1 MFQTLEENPWIM
13 GEFAWCTFDYLGEPF
28 PHAFPN
34 RSSCFALYDL
44 AGLPK
49 DRAYLY
55 KAQWKQREMPEVLHL
70 LPHWNWSEGMK
81 IPVHAFTS
89 CASGELFVN
98 GRSLGKRFT
107 TKSSPRLIWEDVPF
121 EEGKLEI
128 TGYDAEG
135 RERARSCRVTS
146 SSPAAIGIH
155 CEEEICRDGSSYIF
169 AELYLKDQQGNV
181 IETADSLLEFALH
194 NGTLIGVDNG
204 DARSLLPFKR
214 NYTPLYN
221 GHAMVTAHFAE
232 DGEILVRFGDLEGK
246 CVIKVAGRNKR

>member
-1 MFQTLEENPWIM
+1 
-13 GEFAWCTFDYLGEPF
+13 
-28 PHAFPN
+28 
-34 RSSCFALYDL
+34 
-44 AGLPK
+44 
-49 DRAYLY
+49 
-55 KAQWKQREMPEVLHL
+55 MPEVLHL